1 MEEWIAM
8 ALTQEQEQALD
19 QLLACIH
26 PSQAQ
31 IKPDLLKAWLGISGG
46 DIKTALLSLLSQ
58 KDSYER
64 SLLDWVEKNPLDAT
78 LEFLG
83 VTAWAFYQAEK
94 GQNPKIKT
102 YIDALYYITTCASV
116 GYADIFA
123 ATQPGRAIASLV
135 MTIGPAITN
144 AALTRPKVRA
154 A

>member
-1 MEEWIAM
+1 M
-8 ALTQEQEQALD
+8 ALTHAQEQALD
-19 QLLACIH
+19 QLMACVDAR
-26 PSQAQ
+26 QAEAQ
-31 IKPDLLKAWLGISGG
+31 PDLLKTWLGISGG
-46 DIKTALLSLLSQ
+46 EVKTALLSLLAQ

-64 SLLDWVEKNPLDAT
+64 SLLDWVEQNPLDAT

-83 VTAWAFYQAEK
+83 VTAWAFYQVEK
-94 GQNPKIKT
+94 GQNPKIRT

-144 AALTRPKVRA
+144 AALARPKVQDK
-154 A
+154 